1 VSEGAGYWEEVREER
16 AAIMQYLGGM
26 PRQDAERQAG
36 IYVQLQSL
44 EATCQRVQARQQAR
58 GDKTQEEVK
67 EQPKQEQITLP
78 GFEAAFG
85 GG

>member
-1 VSEGAGYWEEVREER
+1 MDQTEYWDEVRAER

-26 PRQDAERQAG
+26 SREDAERQAG
-36 IYVQLQSL
+36 IYVQLESL
-44 EATCQRVQARQQAR
+44 AATCQRVQARQQAR
-58 GDKTQEEVK
+58 GTKTTAKVQ
-67 EQPKQEQITLP
+67 EQPKQEQIALP